1 VAEQNNTLSQV
12 TEGTTEL
19 LHQATEKTT
28 QTVIEHTAKYNDAY
42 STIDKIME
50 GFWERVPYFCIA
62 LIVITIFWLLSKVFK
77 FFVRKTLE
85 NRSYTRQNLVLGDSG
100 DFIKR
105 ILLNQMK

>member
-1 VAEQNNTLSQV
+1 MAEQNNTLSQV

-28 QTVIEHTAKYNDAY
+28 KTVIEHTAKYNDAY

-77 FFVRKTLE
+77 FFVRKT
-85 NRSYTRQNLVLGDSG
+85 
-100 DFIKR
+100 
-105 ILLNQMK
+105 